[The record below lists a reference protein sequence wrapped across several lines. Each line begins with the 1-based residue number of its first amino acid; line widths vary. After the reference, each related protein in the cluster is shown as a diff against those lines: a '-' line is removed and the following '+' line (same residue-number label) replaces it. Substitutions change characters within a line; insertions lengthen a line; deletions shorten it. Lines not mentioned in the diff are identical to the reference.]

1 MHSSDPTLNERLIVQ
16 LTDPTQLNVYSLVLS
31 AANVTHRIES
41 VGANEI
47 SIYVAENKVEKAL
60 YELAAYDHENL
71 NWPYKQPRQTFEP
84 IFKAMSFIV
93 VTCLALLYYKTGAWS
108 DTSIWFNKGAGD
120 SARIL
125 QNSELFRLVTS
136 LSLHA
141 DLVHL
146 LSNCILGGA
155 VLHFFLN
162 ILGNGI
168 GLSML
173 TVTATLATYIN
184 VIIHGPGHRFV
195 GFSTAIFAVIGM
207 LSTISFIYKSDETKT
222 TAYGFIMPIMAGLAL
237 LAFLGSSG
245 ARTDLGAHL
254 FGLLCGLLAGNIVRL
269 PHFNNL
275 RNSFYLQTLLGIL
288 PFIIFLYCWQSAL
301 NQPVVY

>member
-1 MHSSDPTLNERLIVQ
+1 MDNSETTLSERLIVQ
-16 LTDPTQLNVYSLVLS
+16 LTDPAKLNVYSLVLS
-31 AANVTHRIES
+31 AADVTHRIEYI
-41 VGANEI
+41 GANEI
-47 SIYVAENKVEKAL
+47 AIYVAETKVEKAL
-60 YELAAYDHENL
+60 YELAAYDHENIH
-71 NWPYKQPRQTFEP
+71 WPYIPPRQTFEP
-84 IFKAMSFIV
+84 IFKAMSLIV
-93 VTCLALLYYKTGAWS
+93 ITCLALLYYKTGEWS
-108 DTSIWFNKGAGD
+108 DKSIWFAKGAGD
-120 SARIL
+120 SVQIL
-125 QNSELFRLVTS
+125 KNHEYFRLITS

-168 GLSML
+168 GLTML

-184 VIIHGPGHRFV
+184 VIVHGPGHHFV

-207 LSTISFIYKSDETKT
+207 LSTISFTFKSDETRGT
-222 TAYGFIMPIMAGLAL
+222 VYSFIMPVMAGLAL

-254 FGLLCGLLAGNIVRL
+254 FGLLCGLLAGNIVR
-269 PHFNNL
+269 FRYFITL
-275 RNSFYLQTLLGIL
+275 RNSFYLQTILGIL
-288 PFIIFLYCWQSAL
+288 PFIIFLYCWKSAL
-301 NQPVVY
+301 SS